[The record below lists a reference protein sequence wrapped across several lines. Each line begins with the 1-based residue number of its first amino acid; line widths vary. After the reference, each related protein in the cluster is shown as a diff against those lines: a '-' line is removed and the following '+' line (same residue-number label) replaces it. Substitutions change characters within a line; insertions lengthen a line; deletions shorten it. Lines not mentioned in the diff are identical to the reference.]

1 MSATKNITV
10 VVPDKSVT
18 LDGEHYTI
26 DSWPFDD
33 SKVWAI
39 QWDGTT
45 QTGDVEPNPPGDHT
59 SLKSS
64 DYDSQIKPYIDEWDK
79 AKAAAEAAAVVAEEA
94 RKTEQARRLA
104 ARKEGERLGKL
115 PRMPSE
121 FYVNRGPTD

>member
-39 QWDGTT
+39 QWNGST
-45 QTGDVEPNPPGDHT
+45 QTGDVEPNPPGDHK
-59 SLKSS
+59 SLESA
-64 DYDSQIKPYIDEWDK
+64 DYDAHVKPYIDEWTK
-79 AKAAAEAAAVVAEEA
+79 AKAAAAVEAEKAIEA
-94 RKTEQARRLA
+94 SKAEQAKRLA
-104 ARKEGERLGKL
+104 ARKAGEALGKL
-115 PRMPSE
+115 PRMPAE
-121 FYVNRGPTD
+121 LYVDRGPTD

>member
-1 MSATKNITV
+1 M
-10 VVPDKSVT
+10 
-18 LDGEHYTI
+18 
-26 DSWPFDD
+26 
-33 SKVWAI
+33 
-39 QWDGTT
+39 
-45 QTGDVEPNPPGDHT
+45 EPNPPGDHT

>member
-39 QWDGTT
+39 QWDGAT

-79 AKAAAEAAAVVAEEA
+79 AKAAAAAAETKFIEDS
-94 RKTEQARRLA
+94 KTEQARRLA

-115 PRMPSE
+115 PRMPAE
-121 FYVNRGPTD
+121 LYVDRGPTD

>member
-26 DSWPFDD
+26 ASWPFDD

-79 AKAAAEAAAVVAEEA
+79 AKAAAEAEAVVAEEA

>member
-79 AKAAAEAAAVVAEEA
+79 AKAAAEAEAVVAEEA